1 MKNMIDTWVEATFNA
16 TPTEIG
22 LALFALFLTI
32 IWALD
37 ATGTLYL
44 VDVVAGL
51 ASWI

>member
-1 MKNMIDTWVEATFNA
+1 MKQLFNTWKDAATHA

-22 LALFALFLTI
+22 LAMFAVFLTI
-32 IWALD
+32 VWALD

-44 VDVVAGL
+44 VDVVAGF